1 MQPEAFKE
9 TGDGRAC
16 WAADRSL
23 EDENIGV
30 RMNAVDAEEA
40 LANRDIGWYILISAT
55 FAELNNILNKKYADY
70 GGLEQPGTN
79 FNAGIQL
86 SVF

>member
-1 MQPEAFKE
+1 LLDTKVLW
-9 TGDGRAC
+9 T
-16 WAADRSL
+16 SSNVTL
-23 EDENIGV
+23 
-30 RMNAVDAEEA
+30 
-40 LANRDIGWYILISAT
+40 